1 MAKRNGIV
9 RGAAANASTSF
20 ASRGAWVR
28 AEQQRNRRRLPLAK
42 IPQASR
48 ETFRCERWSC
58 SLSRFACSLRW
69 VAARSDL
76 RGDSDNPRPS
86 GEYFR
91 CRGCAIGE
99 GHAALVRS
107 AAKAMEARESC

>member
-1 MAKRNGIV
+1 MAKRPGIS

-28 AEQQRNRRRLPLAK
+28 AEQQRNRRRLPLAS
-42 IPQASR
+42 IPQVAR
-48 ETFRCERWSC
+48 ESFHCARWSC

-69 VAARSDL
+69 VAARSEL

>member
-1 MAKRNGIV
+1 MAKRPGIV

-69 VAARSDL
+69 VVARSDL
-76 RGDSDNPRPS
+76 RGDSNNPRPS

-91 CRGCAIGE
+91 CRGCEIGE
-99 GHAALVRS
+99 SHAVLVRS
-107 AAKAMEARESC
+107 ASNAMEARES